1 MTMYITPAE
10 AEAYYRS
17 TVTADIVEI
26 EAAVEVAS
34 NAIDLHCVRS
44 FVVPTAATTRLF
56 VADDSH
62 LVKVDDIAN
71 TTGLVIIDD
80 VTTKLAADYQLETS
94 PGRTARP
101 DPTGLTRP
109 YAFLRHINGGYWYV
123 NNDGEATLSITA
135 RFGWPAIP
143 DAVKL
148 ATKMLSKDLLNM
160 RDTRFGLV
168 QVGDFSRRI
177 AENGMVAAMLDPLK
191 SADSIGI
198 A

>member
-1 MTMYITPAE
+1 MPSYVTPTE
-10 AEAYYRS
+10 AETYFRS

-34 NAIDLHCVRS
+34 NAIDFYTQRS
-44 FVVPTAATTRLF
+44 FIVPTAATTRAF
-56 VADDSH
+56 VVLDGH
-62 LVKVDDIAN
+62 LAKVDDIAN
-71 TTGLVIIDD
+71 TTDLVIVDNAS
-80 VTTKLAADYQLETS
+80 TLAAADYQLETS

-101 DPTGLTRP
+101 DPAGLTRP
-109 YAFLRHINGGYWYV
+109 FAYVRRLSGSWYH
-123 NNDGEATLSITA
+123 DEEATLVITA
-135 RFGWPAIP
+135 RYGWPVVP

-148 ATKMLSKDLLNM
+148 ATKMLAKDLLSA
-160 RDTRFGLV
+160 RDTRFGLA

-177 AENGMVAAMLDPLK
+177 STNGMVAALLDPLK